1 MWIARRRR
9 YRDAERNAAASARTA
24 PLRRGSETREY
35 RTTSDGVPVTVAC
48 PQNNGFKLSPEAL
61 EASITPRTRWL
72 VINNPTNP
80 SGALYSRAEL
90 AALAD
95 VLLRHPRV
103 GVVADNLYEHMIF
116 DGREFATIAAVEPR
130 VKDRALIVNG
140 VSKAYAMMGWR
151 LGYAAGGRALVHA
164 MGRIQSHTTS
174 CPSSISQAAALAA
187 LSGPQHLLRERA
199 VALAARRDGLV
210 ALLNRA
216 AGLSCMP
223 PQGAFYLLTSCAG
236 VLGTVAPDG
245 TPIECARDFAAYLL
259 ESENVAVLPGE
270 DCGAPAYVRVSFA
283 VAPERLREAGARII
297 RACAALLRSNRPR
310 THRARQPR
318 RPEPACADT
327 ARNRFRQ

>member
-140 VSKAYAMMGWR
+140 VSKAYAMMGGASATR
-151 LGYAAGGRALVHA
+151 RARARSCTPWAEYNRTRPHA
-164 MGRIQSHTTS
+164 PPRS
-174 CPSSISQAAALAA
+174 
-187 LSGPQHLLRERA
+187 
-199 VALAARRDGLV
+199 ARRSRWRRCRGRNTCCASGRWRWRRGATGWSRFSTVQPACPACRRRAHFICLHPVLV
-210 ALLNRA
+210 SSARSHRTERRSSARA
-216 AGLSCMP
+216 ILPPICWRAKTWPSC
-223 PQGAFYLLTSCAG
+223 
-236 VLGTVAPDG
+236 
-245 TPIECARDFAAYLL
+245 
-259 ESENVAVLPGE
+259 
-270 DCGAPAYVRVSFA
+270 
-283 VAPERLREAGARII
+283 
-297 RACAALLRSNRPR
+297 
-310 THRARQPR
+310 RARTAAH
-318 RPEPACADT
+318 RPTCA
-327 ARNRFRQ
+327 